1 MPSITPIA
9 VKPRLNRSAFSAVS
23 LAIAVCAA
31 AVATTGCGTD
41 TGTTPAAP
49 AAVKAAAAGRS
60 TPATSQA
67 PTLSTNTPLR
77 DKESANPQAKEQ
89 SSPTPAS
96 KEPAANVTRGKGDSG
111 TAPTVAVKPEGLA
124 KLPVQKTLGWKPDGP
139 LNSQELH
146 GQKITLNE
154 CTTVSD
160 ATLWQQQGYLSS
172 ARNAAGQQQF
182 FFSDAAVAKNAYD
195 RLVADMNTCQTA
207 SRKLQAREG
216 VPQDAVV
223 STTATVKDGTAWSRH
238 WTGVG
243 GMSARDV
250 QTNHL
255 YAVHQGDH
263 LTLFQFDELAER
275 PAPPHDTG
283 TDTAVLGALAVLG
296 AQN

>member
-1 MPSITPIA
+1 MPSTTPTA
-9 VKPRLNRSAFSAVS
+9 VKPRPNRSTFSAVS

-31 AVATTGCGTD
+31 SLATTGCGTD
-41 TGTTPAAP
+41 TGTAPAAP
-49 AAVKAAAAGRS
+49 AAGKAAAAGHS

-67 PTLSTNTPLR
+67 ATPSTSTPPR
-77 DKESANPQAKEQ
+77 DKESTSPQAKGQ

-96 KEPAANVTRGKGDSG
+96 KEPAAKVTRGKGDPG
-111 TAPTVAVKPEGLA
+111 TVPTVAIKPEGLA
-124 KLPVQKTLGWKPDGP
+124 KLPVQKSLGWKPDGP
-139 LNSQELH
+139 LSSQELH

-154 CTTVSD
+154 CTTISD

-182 FFSDAAVAKNAYD
+182 FFPDAAVAESAYD
-195 RLVADMNTCQTA
+195 RLVADMNTCQAA
-207 SRKLQAREG
+207 SRRLQTREG
-216 VPQDAVV
+216 IPQDAVV
-223 STTATVKDGTAWSRH
+223 ATTAAAKDGTAWSRH

-255 YAVHQGDH
+255 YAVLQGDH

-283 TDTAVLGALAVLG
+283 TDAAVLGALAVLG
-296 AQN
+296 AHN